1 MSCSRRRFEALV
13 RRYKKCS
20 FRVMIGT
27 WVTSDGQDSLL
38 GYPRSVI
45 LMAVWLGLL
54 ICELVLGR
62 WILFGY
68 YLGQS
73 TIAHT
78 RYAAI
83 PSFPL

>member
-1 MSCSRRRFEALV
+1 
-13 RRYKKCS
+13 
-20 FRVMIGT
+20 MIGT

-45 LMAVWLGLL
+45 LMAVWVGLL

-68 YLGQS
+68 YLLHQ
-73 TIAHT
+73 INPA
-78 RYAAI
+78 
-83 PSFPL
+83 L